1 MSVAYDESSSTFY
14 MGTEDWDAPYLV
26 TFNVRT
32 QEVIR
37 EGGLQGEYRGRGR
50 GSKER
55 ESIEGGRGRVS
66 RGEGRGERGE
76 GRGEREN
83 NYIVT
88 DYEDPS
94 GILAI

>member
-32 QEVIR
+32 QEVVR
-37 EGGLQGEYRGRGR
+37 EGGLRGEYRGREKV
-50 GSKER
+50 SKER
-55 ESIEGGRGRVS
+55 ESIEGGEGGCRGE

-76 GRGEREN
+76 GREK
-83 NYIVT
+83 IIT
-88 DYEDPS
+88 
-94 GILAI
+94 L